1 LRRYTATTTP
11 SYSDFFW
18 FSVLTDNK
26 SSEERNIFLKYRNF
40 STLSEWKD
48 DHTIVIDGIR
58 LYVRFDTYDWR
69 KDIEA
74 EIGGID
80 EAIKFWS
87 DAAKAFLN

>member
-1 LRRYTATTTP
+1 
-11 SYSDFFW
+11 
-18 FSVLTDNK
+18 
-26 SSEERNIFLKYRNF
+26 
-40 STLSEWKD
+40 
-48 DHTIVIDGIR
+48 